1 MKVPKHLGVV
11 ISSGKKVYFPD
22 DAVTQG
28 SAILAKRRQGKSVL
42 AGVKE
47 EILGKRKH
55 PFVIMDPAHAHW
67 GIRYFAKANGQ
78 PGGPSGFEVLI
89 VGGKR
94 GDIPLDPKGG
104 ALLAEI
110 VVETNI
116 SVIIDLKMTSL
127 NARQGFVYDF
137 ATRLYELN
145 ETPRHLF
152 FEEAHEF
159 LPQNPR
165 FENQQKVLGAMSRL
179 VTGGGGLGLGFT
191 LISQRP
197 ASVNKDVLTQIDNL
211 YIMGMKGPQDA
222 KAVKEWYEHN
232 VGDKDKL
239 KEIMGSLANLKPGQA
254 WSISSESNEAE
265 LIQVRQRVTYHAG
278 RTPKVGERP
287 VSVRRAGVVQV
298 SKKFT
303 AIMQKREAKTQ
314 VEVRDLEQARA
325 RIAELNRELTAR
337 PKVVVEKRVI
347 DKAALKRAVNQIHR
361 QYQAILNKYGRRF
374 KEIYDTVTGIRRQ
387 AGTVKKIKL
396 PKLPK
401 LEPVDVVAT
410 VESAPSSIT
419 QPPPVPY
426 QANIPT
432 VKYPPALPGRRG
444 PKPPELGGPTENL
457 PKGERAVLIAL
468 VQNPNGLQRNTISIL
483 AGYSRSTRDLYIQRL
498 MTKGLVEAN
507 GSIVT
512 ATTSGINALGSDY
525 ERLPVGHALLE
536 YWRGKLPSGEKRIL
550 NVVASQKG
558 TLFSR
563 EVISERTGY
572 SRSTRDLYIQRL
584 GIRQLISATKDGVR
598 ASENLFD

>member
-11 ISSGKKVYFPD
+11 MGSGKKVYFPD

-28 SAILAKRRQGKSVL
+28 SAILAKRRQGKTVL

-47 EILGKRKH
+47 EILAKRRH

-67 GIRYFAKANGQ
+67 GIRYFAKASGR

-116 SVIIDLKMTSL
+116 SVIIDLKMTSM

-211 YIMGMKGPQDA
+211 YVMGMKGPQDA
-222 KAVKEWYEHN
+222 KAVRDWYEHN
-232 VGDKDKL
+232 VGDKEKL
-239 KEIMGSLANLKPGQA
+239 KEIMGSLANLKPGQM
-254 WSISSESNEAE
+254 WSISSESHEAE
-265 LIQVRQRVTYHAG
+265 LVQVRQRVTYHAG

-287 VSVRRAGVVQV
+287 VSIRKFGVAQV
-298 SKKFT
+298 SKKFA
-303 AIMQKREAKTQ
+303 AIMQKREAKAQ
-314 VEVRDLEQARA
+314 VEVRDLAQAKA
-325 RIAELNRELTAR
+325 RVAELNRELAAR
-337 PKVVVEKRVI
+337 PKIVVEKKVI
-347 DKAALKRAVNQIHR
+347 DKAGMKRAVNQLHR
-361 QYQAILNKYGRRF
+361 QYQDILNKYGRRF
-374 KEIYDTVTGIRRQ
+374 KEIYDTVTGIGNL

-401 LEPVDVVAT
+401 LNVEVAVSLSKIEPVQQHRPGAIIPAT
-410 VESAPSSIT
+410 VKTGPMESS
-419 QPPPVPY
+419 
-426 QANIPT
+426 
-432 VKYPPALPGRRG
+432 
-444 PKPPELGGPTENL
+444 ENL
-457 PKGERAVLIAL
+457 PKGERTILMAIA
-468 VQNPNGLQRNTISIL
+468 QYPNGVERGTLTVLTGYKRSSRDLYVQRLTGKKLVEANGSIL
-483 AGYSRSTRDLYIQRL
+483 TATPDGVRSLGSYYQPLPTGHALLEHWRGKLPAGEKRILNVLVAHPGTVVSRDSLIEKTGYKRSSRDLYIQRL
-498 MTKGLVEAN
+498 VARRLVVVVG
-507 GSIVT
+507 GSGVK
-512 ATTSGINALGSDY
+512 ASDM
-525 ERLPVGHALLE
+525 
-536 YWRGKLPSGEKRIL
+536 
-550 NVVASQKG
+550 
-558 TLFSR
+558 
-563 EVISERTGY
+563 
-572 SRSTRDLYIQRL
+572 
-584 GIRQLISATKDGVR
+584 
-598 ASENLFD
+598 LFD